1 MFIVNRITYF
11 AVVVYYYYYFSC
23 LCELRGFQSLC
34 YFLNLTK
41 KNWIFLILHHIA
53 ISLKFYSII
62 ILNLVTWR
70 KKRKRRKQNN
80 KSQSTNI
87 YLYSLYYFYFF
98 LLLCYVFKIFL
109 LILWWNK
116 KKSLF
121 KDILYQRVNT
131 TKK

>member
-11 AVVVYYYYYFSC
+11 AVVVYYYYYISC

-98 LLLCYVFKIFL
+98 FAVVLCLQDFSSYIIMKQ
-109 LILWWNK
+109 K
-116 KKSLF
+116 KKL
-121 KDILYQRVNT
+121 IQRYFIPES
-131 TKK
+131 